1 MAKQNRFANASRQVT
16 INGHKTL
23 VSSRRGK
30 TELPAA
36 VLKDLFAE
44 AGQPEKVCDR
54 IYRNWHERG
63 GTNGY
68 WSCIREEET
77 LPNGITV
84 SKAVKRVWVVDPN
97 PFEGITEPHLRNA
110 LKQRGYL

>member
-1 MAKQNRFANASRQVT
+1 MAKPNCFANAPRQAT
-16 INGHKTL
+16 TNGCKTL
-23 VSSRRGK
+23 VSPRRGAA
-30 TELPAA
+30 ELPAA

-44 AGQPEKVCDR
+44 AGQPEQLCDR
-54 IYRNWHERG
+54 IYRNWQERG

-84 SKAVKRVWVVDPN
+84 SKAVSRVWVVEPN
-97 PFEGITEPHLRNA
+97 PFEGVTEPHLRHA